1 MASLLPSVRVMNTSA
16 SAGADA
22 DDLGGRLRLLPVTE
36 LDAAQSALHGRLLAT
51 RGARADEAGYRAALP
66 DGRLIGPFNGFIR
79 TPVISAAQLDW
90 AQAISAGGLPDDVR
104 EVAILTVGAEWATEY
119 VLYAHSR
126 AARKA
131 GISDLGIQALR
142 ARQRPTGLSPEA
154 DLVHRLTVALVRDHD
169 VPNSLY
175 TAVIATF
182 GEPATVALIAL
193 IGQYLT
199 TSALLTCFRVPAPP
213 ESDPTTQDPTTQEED
228 PCHSSR
234 SSS

>member
-1 MASLLPSVRVMNTSA
+1 MSTSPR
-16 SAGADA
+16 AGA
-22 DDLGGRLRLLPVTE
+22 DDLGGRLRLLPVDE
-36 LDAAQSALHGRLLAT
+36 FDAAQSALHGRLLAT
-51 RGARADEAGYRAALP
+51 RGARADDAGYRAVLR

-79 TPVISAAQLDW
+79 APVISAAQLDW

-104 EVAILTVGAEWATEY
+104 EVAILTVGAEWATAY

-131 GISDLGIQALR
+131 GISDPDIAALR
-142 ARQRPTGLSPEA
+142 VRQQPAGLSPEA
-154 DLVHRLTVALVRDHD
+154 DLAHRLTVALVRDHD
-169 VPNSLY
+169 VPDDLY
-175 TAVIATF
+175 TASIAAF
-182 GEPATVALIAL
+182 GESATVTLIAL

-199 TSALLTCFRVPAPP
+199 TSALLTCFRVPTPP
-213 ESDPTTQDPTTQEED
+213 ESDPTTQKEY